1 MSKEYP
7 QDRKLQ
13 NSEDQERMSRILKR
27 RAQEAAASA
36 KVPAKNVQ
44 ASNKDAKQAR
54 EQVKE
59 KSRSV
64 SGSNG

>member
-1 MSKEYP
+1 VSKEYP

-27 RAQEAAASA
+27 RAQEAAALA
-36 KVPAKNVQ
+36 KVQAK
-44 ASNKDAKQAR
+44 NKDANQAR

-59 KSRSV
+59 KARLV

>member
-13 NSEDQERMSRILKR
+13 NSEDLERMSRILKR
-27 RAQEAAASA
+27 RAQEAAAVA
-36 KVPAKNVQ
+36 KVQPQ
-44 ASNKDAKQAR
+44 NKDANQALG
-54 EQVKE
+54 QVKE
-59 KSRSV
+59 KAGSA

>member
-27 RAQEAAASA
+27 RAQEAEALA
-36 KVPAKNVQ
+36 KVQAKT
-44 ASNKDAKQAR
+44 KDPNQAR
-54 EQVKE
+54 EQVNE
-59 KSRSV
+59 KRPRAQTAE
-64 SGSNG
+64 

>member
-27 RAQEAAASA
+27 RAQEAAALA
-36 KVPAKNVQ
+36 KVQAK
-44 ASNKDAKQAR
+44 SKDANQAR
-54 EQVKE
+54 EQVIE
-59 KSRSV
+59 KARSA

>member
-27 RAQEAAASA
+27 RAQEAAAVA
-36 KVPAKNVQ
+36 KVQPQNVQ
-44 ASNKDAKQAR
+44 PQNKDANQALG
-54 EQVKE
+54 QVKE
-59 KSRSV
+59 KAGSA

>member
-1 MSKEYP
+1 VSKEYP
-7 QDRKLQ
+7 LDRKLQ

-27 RAQEAAASA
+27 RAQEAAALA
-36 KVPAKNVQ
+36 NVQ
-44 ASNKDAKQAR
+44 TKNKDANQAR

-59 KSRSV
+59 KARLV

>member
-27 RAQEAAASA
+27 RAQEAAE
-36 KVPAKNVQ
+36 VQ
-44 ASNKDAKQAR
+44 AKNKDANQAR

-59 KSRSV
+59 KARSA
-64 SGSNG
+64 SGSNAD

>member
-1 MSKEYP
+1 VSKEYP

-27 RAQEAAASA
+27 RAQEAAALA
-36 KVPAKNVQ
+36 KVQAK
-44 ASNKDAKQAR
+44 NKDANQAR
-54 EQVKE
+54 EQAKE
-59 KSRSV
+59 KARLV

>member
-27 RAQEAAASA
+27 RAEAAALA
-36 KVPAKNVQ
+36 KAQAK
-44 ASNKDAKQAR
+44 NKDANQAR
-54 EQVKE
+54 EQVKG
-59 KSRSV
+59 KAGSPS
-64 SGSNG
+64 SSNG

>member
-1 MSKEYP
+1 VSKEYP

-27 RAQEAAASA
+27 RAQEVAALA
-36 KVPAKNVQ
+36 KVQAK
-44 ASNKDAKQAR
+44 NKDANQAR

-59 KSRSV
+59 KARLV

>member
-1 MSKEYP
+1 VSKEYP

-27 RAQEAAASA
+27 RAQEAAE
-36 KVPAKNVQ
+36 VQ
-44 ASNKDAKQAR
+44 AKNKDANQAR

-59 KSRSV
+59 KARSA
-64 SGSNG
+64 SGSNAD

>member
-1 MSKEYP
+1 VSKEYP

-13 NSEDQERMSRILKR
+13 NSEDQERMYRILKR
-27 RAQEAAASA
+27 RAQEAAALA
-36 KVPAKNVQ
+36 KVQAK
-44 ASNKDAKQAR
+44 NKDANQAR

-59 KSRSV
+59 KARSA

>member
-1 MSKEYP
+1 VSKEYP

-27 RAQEAAASA
+27 RAQEAAE
-36 KVPAKNVQ
+36 VQ
-44 ASNKDAKQAR
+44 AKNKDANQAR

-59 KSRSV
+59 KARSA

>member
-27 RAQEAAASA
+27 RAQEAAALA
-36 KVPAKNVQ
+36 KVQAK
-44 ASNKDAKQAR
+44 NKDANQAR
-54 EQVKE
+54 EQVIE
-59 KSRSV
+59 KARPA

>member
-27 RAQEAAASA
+27 RAEAAALA
-36 KVPAKNVQ
+36 IVQ
-44 ASNKDAKQAR
+44 AKNKDANQAR

-59 KSRSV
+59 KASSA
-64 SGSNG
+64 SGSNAE

>member
-1 MSKEYP
+1 VSKEYP

-27 RAQEAAASA
+27 RAQEAAALA
-36 KVPAKNVQ
+36 NVQ
-44 ASNKDAKQAR
+44 TKNKDANQAR

-59 KSRSV
+59 KARLV

>member
-1 MSKEYP
+1 VSKEYP

-27 RAQEAAASA
+27 RAQEAAELQA
-36 KVPAKNVQ
+36 K
-44 ASNKDAKQAR
+44 NKDANQAR
-54 EQVKE
+54 ERVKE
-59 KSRSV
+59 KARSA

>member
-1 MSKEYP
+1 VSKEYP

-27 RAQEAAASA
+27 RAQEAAALA
-36 KVPAKNVQ
+36 KVQAK
-44 ASNKDAKQAR
+44 NKDANQAR
-54 EQVKE
+54 EQVIE
-59 KSRSV
+59 KARSA

>member
-27 RAQEAAASA
+27 RAQEAAALA
-36 KVPAKNVQ
+36 KVQPKTRDLN
-44 ASNKDAKQAR
+44 QAR
-54 EQVKE
+54 DQVNE
-59 KSRSV
+59 KAR
-64 SGSNG
+64 

>member
-7 QDRKLQ
+7 QNRKLQ

-27 RAQEAAASA
+27 RAQEAGAVAE
-36 KVPAKNVQ
+36 VQ
-44 ASNKDAKQAR
+44 PKNKDANQALG
-54 EQVKE
+54 QVKE
-59 KSRSV
+59 KAGSA

>member
-1 MSKEYP
+1 VSKEYP

-27 RAQEAAASA
+27 RAQEAADLA
-36 KVPAKNVQ
+36 KVQAKN
-44 ASNKDAKQAR
+44 NDANQAR
-54 EQVKE
+54 QQVKE
-59 KSRSV
+59 KPRSA

>member
-27 RAQEAAASA
+27 RAQEAAE
-36 KVPAKNVQ
+36 VQ
-44 ASNKDAKQAR
+44 AKNKDANQALG
-54 EQVKE
+54 QVKE
-59 KSRSV
+59 KAGSA

>member
-27 RAQEAAASA
+27 RAQEAAALA
-36 KVPAKNVQ
+36 KVQAK
-44 ASNKDAKQAR
+44 NKDANQAR
-54 EQVKE
+54 EQVIE
-59 KSRSV
+59 KARSA

>member
-1 MSKEYP
+1 VSKEYP

-27 RAQEAAASA
+27 RAQEAADLA
-36 KVPAKNVQ
+36 KVQAK
-44 ASNKDAKQAR
+44 SKDANQAR

-59 KSRSV
+59 KARSA

>member
-1 MSKEYP
+1 VSKEYP

-27 RAQEAAASA
+27 RAQEAAALA
-36 KVPAKNVQ
+36 NVQ
-44 ASNKDAKQAR
+44 TKNKDANQAR
-54 EQVKE
+54 EQAKE
-59 KSRSV
+59 KARLV

>member
-1 MSKEYP
+1 VSKEYP

-27 RAQEAAASA
+27 RAQEAAALA
-36 KVPAKNVQ
+36 KVQAK
-44 ASNKDAKQAR
+44 NKDANQAR

-59 KSRSV
+59 KARLVSRV
-64 SGSNG
+64 QTAE